1 MVAMTMTKA
10 KVAAADVTTA
20 KVAAAKVVTMLDL
33 EPKADF
39 AAVSRAASDQQGR
52 ARRSAADLEE
62 AHLDAAAEL
71 LRRHGLSLADCRVAR
86 ECAGLD
92 AADDAVLYVVQV
104 GEGVDV
110 FALNEALTAL
120 QYARGLSPS
129 AQLDVVFAS

>member
-10 KVAAADVTTA
+10 KLTVTAAEVTTA
-20 KVAAAKVVTMLDL
+20 KAAAKVATMLDL
-33 EPKADF
+33 EPKADV
-39 AAVSRAASDQQGR
+39 AAVSR
-52 ARRSAADLEE
+52 

>member
-1 MVAMTMTKA
+1 MTKA
-10 KVAAADVTTA
+10 NATTADATTA
-20 KVAAAKVVTMLDL
+20 KAAAKVATMLDL
-33 EPKADF
+33 ETKADL
-39 AAVSRAASDQQGR
+39 AAVSRAASDPRDR

-71 LRRHGLSLADCRVAR
+71 LRRHGLSLADCRVSR

-92 AADDAVLYVVQV
+92 AVDDAVLYVVQV

>member
-10 KVAAADVTTA
+10 NATTANASTA
-20 KVAAAKVVTMLDL
+20 KVAAAKVATMLDL
-33 EPKADF
+33 ETKADL
-39 AAVSRAASDQQGR
+39 AAVSRAASDQQDR

-71 LRRHGLSLADCRVAR
+71 LRRHGMALAGCRVSR

-92 AADDAVLYVVQV
+92 AADEAVLYVVQV
-104 GEGVDV
+104 GENVDV
-110 FALNEALTAL
+110 FVLNEALTAL